1 MPSALAVL
9 AFCAVVGVGGFV
21 QAVTGFGFALLVV
34 PVTVA
39 LIGPEA
45 GIGLVTAV
53 GIILPAVMAWDLRRH
68 IDPGAVTRV
77 VVAAAVGAPFG
88 LLVLTRLPADSI
100 RVLIAVSVLISVV
113 VLWRNPKVPHLGG
126 RSGERLELGAGLLS
140 GAIATSTGTNGPPV
154 VLALQ
159 AQGYPPDPFRATLC
173 ATFAS
178 INAAV
183 LAWFIA
189 SGQLVWA
196 VMPMA
201 LYCVPLLFGGWWI
214 GTQIRDR
221 VPAERFRLVVLA
233 LLTISAVASVV
244 AALA

>member
-1 MPSALAVL
+1 MPSAIAVL
-9 AFCAVVGVGGFV
+9 VFCAVVGVGGFV
-21 QAVTGFGFALLVV
+21 QAVAGFGFALLVV
-34 PVTVA
+34 PVTAA

-53 GIILPAVMAWDLRRH
+53 GIVLPAVMAWQLRRH
-68 IDPGAVTRV
+68 TDGSAVGRV
-77 VVAAAVGAPFG
+77 VLGAAFGAPVG
-88 LLVLTRLPADSI
+88 LVLLTRLPADSI
-100 RVLIAVSVLISVV
+100 KVLIATSVVISVV
-113 VLWRNPKVPHLGG
+113 VLWRNPVVPHLTG
-126 RSGERLELGAGLLS
+126 RNGARLELGAGMLS

-159 AQGYPPDPFRATLC
+159 AQGYAPDPFRATLS

-183 LAWFIA
+183 LAWFVVT
-189 SGQLVWA
+189 GQLDWA

-201 LYCVPLLFGGWWI
+201 PICLPMLFGGWWI
-214 GTQIRDR
+214 GTRVRDR
-221 VPAERFRLVVLA
+221 IPAERFRHVVLA